1 MACINMMVVAMLCFA
16 CVAGLRR
23 ALSNSGSSSRS
34 SDSAKR
40 RYLSR
45 ADMLHCLPSDI
56 GDVTSTTSLHDHLNV
71 GAAIP
76 RHVAF
81 IVDGNGRW
89 AARQGLDRHHGHA
102 AGATKT
108 VDIAKRSFALGVQV
122 VTLYL
127 FSTENWSRPR
137 GEVESIMT
145 LLERYLLDVASYL
158 RDNDIRLCVIGQL
171 HRLPASCQ
179 LLIQQLSVA
188 SSATSGAPTASVQR
202 TLCLALSYGGRD
214 ELVQVVRDMASNT
227 ALRPHEITESLV
239 SQYTATGRLGIP
251 DPDLVI
257 RTSGETRLS
266 NFLLWQSAY
275 SELLFVDRLW
285 PDWSAEEAEL
295 AILGFARRERRFG
308 K

>member
-1 MACINMMVVAMLCFA
+1 MMVLIAAVLCLA
-16 CVAGLRR
+16 CVAGLRPRALRSGVGNR
-23 ALSNSGSSSRS
+23 ALSSGSV
-34 SDSAKR
+34 
-40 RYLSR
+40 
-45 ADMLHCLPSDI
+45 LHCLPSDTA
-56 GDVTSTTSLHDHLNV
+56 DVDSASTLHGQSARLNV
-71 GAAIP
+71 VGSGVTASAIP
-76 RHVAF
+76 IHVAY

-102 AGATKT
+102 AGATVT

-137 GEVESIMT
+137 SEVDNIMA
-145 LLERYLLDVASYL
+145 LLENYLMDVASYL

-171 HRLPASCQ
+171 HRLPTSCQ
-179 LLIQQLSVA
+179 LLIHQLSAAPSGVPAA
-188 SSATSGAPTASVQR
+188 SAQR

-214 ELVQVVRDMASNT
+214 EIVQVCRDIASDAT
-227 ALRPHEITESLV
+227 LRPHEITESLV
-239 SQYTATGRLGIP
+239 SQHTATGRLGIP

-266 NFLLWQSAY
+266 NFFLWQSAY

-285 PDWSAEEAEL
+285 PEWSADEAEEAIR
-295 AILGFARRERRFG
+295 AFAKKERRYG